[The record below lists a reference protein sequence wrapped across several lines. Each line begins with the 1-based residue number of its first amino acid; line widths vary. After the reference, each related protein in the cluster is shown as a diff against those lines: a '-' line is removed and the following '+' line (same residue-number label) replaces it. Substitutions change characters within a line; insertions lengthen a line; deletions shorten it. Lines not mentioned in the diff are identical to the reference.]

1 MRRAATAAMLVLALA
16 AGPAAAR
23 ECGEGRV
30 GGGPTASGDALE
42 NFECALLARVFCR
55 VAEDR
60 DAGVAAGVSIQRT
73 TDWLQRLNA
82 TGSHQKANWRP
93 FAELAARDVYRDR
106 ERKPGPLYYRTAYS
120 CGLGKRL
127 GDDAPAQQKAGK
139 AFEEAADR
147 CEREHALPG
156 KRTYPNRALRECLAR
171 AVDELAPVRP

>member
-1 MRRAATAAMLVLALA
+1 MTRAGATVALALALA
-16 AGPAAAR
+16 AGPVAAR
-23 ECGEGRV
+23 ECGEGAVR
-30 GGGPTASGDALE
+30 GGPVTSGDALE

-60 DAGVAAGVSIQRT
+60 DAGVSAGVSIQRT

-127 GDDAPAQQKAGK
+127 GNDAPAQQKLGA
-139 AFEEAADR
+139 AFDEVANR

-156 KRTYPNRALRECLAR
+156 KRTYPNRALRECLAS